1 MAMTVGSVSI
11 NASTAAETKSGAAEA
26 VYDALK
32 ATTPTASD
40 ATEVKL
46 RAASRQALADIANAS
61 AALITYII
69 ANAEAVI
76 ETGDSGLQR
85 TPNPNNADTA
95 TQGPAT
101 EKSLSIR

>member
-46 RAASRQALADIANAS
+46 RAASQIGRAH
-61 AALITYII
+61 
-69 ANAEAVI
+69 V
-76 ETGDSGLQR
+76 
-85 TPNPNNADTA
+85 
-95 TQGPAT
+95 
-101 EKSLSIR
+101 